1 MSRRFTNTRRAGLR
15 PLGTSDQRIYE
26 TIASEAE
33 RALGPAH
40 AAIFAE
46 PEYLRRTASSD
57 WYSSVEGVITSL
69 ADMSEAD
76 AARTKRRL
84 LQLLGD
90 ISRHAS
96 ELKQQ
101 GADADRRLG
110 AALEQAVLYPSDSS
124 IFGAI
129 QADGSIQPILV
140 DWAYERD
147 VVRRADS
154 TLGATVS
161 AVPSYQGARTQ
172 MDSAQDTEQS
182 TIARKARP
190 PWWWVVLPPMW
201 MFAAGLAV
209 VLIWLLIEP
218 CGIALGP
225 WANACPREAVAQANQ
240 PMRYRAVLEQQ
251 EADLRRRIAE
261 AERACLPSEDEADR
275 ETDRRLKEAEATTG
289 DLEMTLTWEN
299 KSDLDIAVECPTG
312 DKINHR
318 DMIVAACRGA
328 LDVDRNNNTSK
339 ATSSP
344 VEHVVFTDPL
354 PGTYTITVTLYNNH
368 HPPPETN
375 AFLLRIKSAAGS
387 QTLSGSV
394 SPGRKTWT
402 SSITFP

>member
-1 MSRRFTNTRRAGLR
+1 MSSPFATTGRAGLR
-15 PLGTSDQRIYE
+15 PLGTSDQRVYE

-40 AAIFAE
+40 AAVFAE

-57 WYSSVEGVITSL
+57 WYSSVEGVITPL

-76 AARTKRRL
+76 AAHTERRL
-84 LQLLGD
+84 SQLLGD

-96 ELKQQ
+96 ELKEQ
-101 GADADRRLG
+101 GSDADRRLG

-140 DWAYERD
+140 DWAHKSD
-147 VVRRADS
+147 VVPDRIS
-154 TLGATVS
+154 TLIGMA
-161 AVPSYQGARTQ
+161 PGLK
-172 MDSAQDTEQS
+172 
-182 TIARKARP
+182 RKAPPQNPEPPIAPKAPP
-190 PWWWVVLPPMW
+190 PWWWWFVLLPMW
-201 MFAAGLAV
+201 MFAAGSAV

-251 EADLRRRIAE
+251 EADLRRQIAE
-261 AERACLPSEDEADR
+261 AERACLPPEAEPVPETEAEPGS
-275 ETDRRLKEAEATTG
+275 ETDRRLEEAEAATG
-289 DLEMTLTWEN
+289 DLEITLTWED

-312 DKINHR
+312 DKINFR
-318 DMIVAACRGA
+318 KTVVAACRGK
-328 LDVDRNNNTSK
+328 LDVDMNNIPGNITSR
-339 ATSSP
+339 P

-354 PGTYTITVTLYNNH
+354 PGAYTITVTLFDNR
-368 HPPPETN
+368 PPPETH
-375 AFLLRIKSAAGS
+375 AFTVRIKSAAGS
-387 QTLSGSV
+387 ETLSGSV

-402 SSITFP
+402 RSITFP

>member
-15 PLGTSDQRIYE
+15 PLGTSDQRVYE

-101 GADADRRLG
+101 DADADRRLG

-147 VVRRADS
+147 VVRRVDS

-172 MDSAQDTEQS
+172 MDPARDTEQS
-182 TIARKARP
+182 TIAPKARP
-190 PWWWVVLPPMW
+190 PWWWIVLLPMW
-201 MFAAGLAV
+201 MLAAGLAV

-218 CGIALGP
+218 CGIALGY

-261 AERACLPSEDEADR
+261 AERACLPPED
-275 ETDRRLKEAEATTG
+275 ETDRRLEEAEATTG
-289 DLEMTLTWEN
+289 DLEMTLTWED
-299 KSDLDIAVECPTG
+299 KSDLDIAVVCPTG
-312 DKINHR
+312 DKIYHG
-318 DMIVAACRGA
+318 DKTVAACRGA
-328 LDVDRNNNTSK
+328 LDVDQNNNTV
-339 ATSSP
+339 TSSP

-354 PGTYTITVTLYNNH
+354 PGTYTITVNLYKVRS
-368 HPPPETN
+368 PLKTSS
-375 AFLLRIKSAAGS
+375 FLLRIKSAAGS

>member
-1 MSRRFTNTRRAGLR
+1 MSRRFATTGRAGLR
-15 PLGTSDQRIYE
+15 PLGTSDQRVYE

-40 AAIFAE
+40 AAVFAE

-57 WYSSVEGVITSL
+57 WYSSVEGVITPL

-76 AARTKRRL
+76 AAHTERRL
-84 LQLLGD
+84 SQLLGD

-96 ELKQQ
+96 ELKEQ
-101 GADADRRLG
+101 GSDADRRLG

-140 DWAYERD
+140 DWAHKSD
-147 VVRRADS
+147 VVRDRIS
-154 TLGATVS
+154 TLIGM
-161 AVPSYQGARTQ
+161 VPGLKRE
-172 MDSAQDTEQS
+172 DPAQNPEPP
-182 TIARKARP
+182 IVRKAPP
-190 PWWWVVLPPMW
+190 PWWWWFVLLPMMW
-201 MFAAGLAV
+201 MFAAVFAV

-251 EADLRRRIAE
+251 EADLRRQIAE
-261 AERACLPSEDEADR
+261 AERACLPPEDEAGS
-275 ETDRRLKEAEATTG
+275 ETDRRLEEAEAATG
-289 DLEMTLTWEN
+289 DLEITLTWED

-312 DKINHR
+312 GKISYSNK
-318 DMIVAACRGA
+318 IVESCRGE
-328 LDVDRNNNTSK
+328 LDVDINRPANITSR
-339 ATSSP
+339 P

-354 PGTYTITVTLYNNH
+354 PGAYTITVTLYENR
-368 HPPPETN
+368 PPPETP
-375 AFLLRIKSAAGS
+375 AFMLRIKSAAGS
-387 QTLSGSV
+387 ETLSGSV

-402 SSITFP
+402 RSITFP